1 MNDEPLVLSTPSLTI
16 HRVAG
21 PRVASHVFLAMY
33 GFAGVCGVLGALGE
47 DVTTIMLPWLV
58 SMLGWIVLFGS
69 YVASLT
75 PVWSAGM
82 VEVRPLGVTFTLAR
96 GSARHVQRSEIAGAL
111 VVPRRMGDGSMS
123 TVEIETVRGD
133 RFTVALSDPED
144 ARRLVERLGFG
155 PGGMRVRS
163 RLARP
168 SRRLLN
174 PLLGALAWIGGML
187 VAAVP
192 EALFR
197 AKYPYNQIAYM
208 GVWPL
213 FTVGLYLLLRR
224 FTRPTEVVVGE
235 DAVVVERRGRRRVIP
250 RKEIEATGALPIG
263 TLLVDEERVEAVRH
277 LVSERTAPTGVADDA
292 LATFAREGRSPS
304 EWRDQLRVKMERSG
318 YREAATSVDVA
329 GAVLRSGR
337 ASPEERVGAAV
348 ALRVAG
354 EPPSRIRVAAEAVA
368 DEGLRAALEAIA
380 DDADDARVEKALR
393 SVR

>member
-155 PGGMRVRS
+155 PGGMRAIP
-163 RLARP
+163 ARA
-168 SRRLLN
+168 S
-174 PLLGALAWIGGML
+174 
-187 VAAVP
+187 VAAPAQPPARRV
-192 EALFR
+192 
-197 AKYPYNQIAYM
+197 
-208 GVWPL
+208 GVD
-213 FTVGLYLLLRR
+213 RR
-224 FTRPTEVVVGE
+224 
-235 DAVVVERRGRRRVIP
+235 DARRGG
-250 RKEIEATGALPIG
+250 AGGALP
-263 TLLVDEERVEAVRH
+263 
-277 LVSERTAPTGVADDA
+277 
-292 LATFAREGRSPS
+292 
-304 EWRDQLRVKMERSG
+304 
-318 YREAATSVDVA
+318 
-329 GAVLRSGR
+329 
-337 ASPEERVGAAV
+337 
-348 ALRVAG
+348 G
-354 EPPSRIRVAAEAVA
+354 EVPV
-368 DEGLRAALEAIA
+368 
-380 DDADDARVEKALR
+380 
-393 SVR
+393 